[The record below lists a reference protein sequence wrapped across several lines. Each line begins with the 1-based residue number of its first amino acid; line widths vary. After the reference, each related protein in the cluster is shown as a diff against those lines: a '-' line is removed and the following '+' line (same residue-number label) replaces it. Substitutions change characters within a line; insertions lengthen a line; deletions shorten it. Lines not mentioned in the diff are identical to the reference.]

1 MDDFLTCVKCTT
13 VLPKDKP
20 VIRRHVRCVFCGCPN
35 PNPNFQPG
43 DLIDEFQDESED
55 PTKRRKRVIEVEP
68 STIYRVLSTGI
79 LSLAILLS
87 YNAFF
92 GNLRTLTYLY
102 VAILLLLPTVR
113 NSFVQWRWHK
123 TLIRLSSRAQEHYT
137 LESEADYTWLRI
149 ASTGYTFYFIYNS
162 FFNYEYSHLRLI
174 PSVVSIALSLFSVW
188 FVSSFLEVAGEYI
201 GKAFSKK

>member
-20 VIRRHVRCVFCGCPN
+20 ETRRHVRCVFCGCSN

-43 DLIDEFQDESED
+43 DLIDNFQDESEN
-55 PTKRRKRVIEVEP
+55 PAKRRKRVIEVEP
-68 STIYRVLSTGI
+68 STIYRVLSAGI

-113 NSFVQWRWHK
+113 NSFVQGYWHR

-137 LESEADYTWLRI
+137 LESQADYTWLRI

-162 FFNYEYSHLRLI
+162 LFNYEYSHLRLI
-174 PSVVSIALSLFSVW
+174 PSAVSMALSVFSVW
-188 FVSSFLEVAGEYI
+188 LVTNCLEIAGDFI
-201 GKAFSKK
+201 GKAFPKK